1 MHKVHSGIV
10 AVAATLGLALAF
22 HVTLEGVDVRVEH
35 DKAFDFR
42 PMKTWGWNPERAG
55 DVIMARTKD
64 DDPAAMKQRFE
75 PVIFDAVMTEMT
87 RRSMQQAT
95 SAPDLMVTYY
105 VLLTTNM
112 SSQTMGQF
120 LPATVAWGIPP
131 FAPATQSLKVMN
143 KGSLVLDL
151 SAKGTVVWR
160 GVAESNIEIGTDI
173 KKREALV
180 REAVRDLLRR
190 YPPKQ

>member
-42 PMKTWGWNPERAG
+42 PMKTWAWNPETAG

-75 PVIFDAVMTEMT
+75 PIIFDAVMTEMS

>member
-42 PMKTWGWNPERAG
+42 PMKTWAWNPEGAG

-120 LPATVAWGIPP
+120 LPATVAWGLPP
-131 FAPATQSLKVMN
+131 FAPATQSLEMMN

>member
-1 MHKVHSGIV
+1 MHKVNSRIV
-10 AVAATLGLALAF
+10 VVAATIVIALTL

-42 PMKTWGWNPERAG
+42 PMKTWAWNPKGAG

-75 PVIFDAVMTEMT
+75 PVILDAVMTEMT
-87 RRSMQQAT
+87 RRSLQQAT
-95 SAPDLMVTYY
+95 SEPDLMVTYY

-120 LPATVAWGIPP
+120 LPATVMWGIPP

-143 KGSLVLDL
+143 QGSLVLDL

-160 GVAESNIEIGTDI
+160 GLAEAKIEIGTDI
-173 KKREALV
+173 KKREALL
-180 REAVRDLLRR
+180 REGVRDLLRR

>member
-10 AVAATLGLALAF
+10 AVAATLALALAF